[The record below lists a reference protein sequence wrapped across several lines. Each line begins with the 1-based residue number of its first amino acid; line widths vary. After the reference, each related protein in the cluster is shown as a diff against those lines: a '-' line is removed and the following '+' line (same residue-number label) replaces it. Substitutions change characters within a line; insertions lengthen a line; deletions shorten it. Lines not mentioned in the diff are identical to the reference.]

1 MLYMTAKGTLNK
13 YPEKKI
19 SVKGTPYLKF
29 QIEIP
34 APQGKWPTRVYCTAF
49 NELANEYERKLF
61 TGMLIEV
68 QGTPEAS
75 AYLNKTGK
83 AVGTLQV
90 IARKISII
98 SAPAQSVIEQPQSDR
113 LPWRPEQDLPQ
124 SNITDEDVPF

>member
-19 SVKGTPYLKF
+19 SIKGTPYLKF

-34 APQGKWPTRVYCTAF
+34 APQGRWPSKVYCTAF
-49 NELANEYERKLF
+49 NELANEFEHKLF
-61 TGMLIEV
+61 TGMVIEV

-75 AYLNKTGK
+75 AYTNKMGK
-83 AVGTLQV
+83 PTGTLQC

-98 SAPAQSVIEQPQSDR
+98 SAPAQPIVEHPQSDR